1 MEVPVALQAPAAANG
16 AAATLRAAVDQER
29 IHRQQQ
35 FFEADRRAMKAP
47 PAEIGT
53 IINSLSLKSKKFL
66 LPITPKPI
74 SAGLP

>member
-16 AAATLRAAVDQER
+16 AAAAPRAAVDQER

-35 FFEADRRAMKAP
+35 FFEADKRAMKAP

-53 IINSLSLKSKKFL
+53 IINSLSLKCKKVL

-74 SAGLP
+74 FEGLP